1 MDLFATD
8 QLNAT
13 RWRLAKLAAFICFG
27 LACCLLGASLV
38 LSQPNASVAGRELP
52 THAATPA
59 R

>member
-8 QLNAT
+8 QLSAT
-13 RWRLAKLAAFICFG
+13 RWKLAKLAAFVCFG

-38 LSQPNASVAGRELP
+38 FSQPSPSTGQPPPAAA
-52 THAATPA
+52 AATA

>member
-13 RWRLAKLAAFICFG
+13 HWRLAKLAAFVCFG

-38 LSQPNASVAGRELP
+38 LS
-52 THAATPA
+52 
-59 R
+59 